1 MTKENLTINQ
11 KLVATC
17 ILMPFLADTIED
29 LLSNTKLRKDLF
41 DEHLVKNMKTLMK
54 KLRAKD
60 NILIGSAS
68 IQAIDQQS
76 EMYIALKQWLIENLI
91 ITE

>member
-1 MTKENLTINQ
+1 MKNNLTINQ

-17 ILMPFLADTIED
+17 ILMPFLSDLIDD
-29 LLSNTKLRKDLF
+29 LLDNTNVRRDIFDKNISN
-41 DEHLVKNMKTLMK
+41 NMKTLMK

-68 IQAIDQQS
+68 LEAIDQQS
-76 EMYIALKQWLIENLI
+76 EVYIALKQWLASNLK